1 MSQDNLDWSQFS
13 QAFEAER
20 SNPATISSLDG
31 SVPEPSAKDE
41 PSAHKKPSAVDI
53 NESNVGTEDRSAL
66 AQAFWEGCLEIL
78 SQEVAE
84 KAYRMWLAP
93 LSVCQDSHSDTH
105 TLMLVAPSRF
115 IATWVQSKYRNQI
128 EALLDALSEGQFSA
142 FTVRVE
148 SVHSVEAN
156 ITQQDS
162 VPPSER
168 PLVDYNQSLA
178 QSNRTS
184 ISQIDSTNES
194 RSLVEALEPHQYRSA
209 QSGLADPSLQK
220 HQNIEKG
227 LESTGLK
234 EETRAF
240 ELDVLDSA
248 AHSEKDHE
256 TDNGNIRTLSATNK
270 SLVDVHK
277 QDFLHDIS
285 EPSWE
290 SHGSILDTSTHAY
303 ASQKE
308 GASSQWSEP
317 SSSHHDFDHES
328 SLDATLTFDNY
339 VEGKSNQM
347 AVAAGQQVAEN
358 PGTAYNPLFIYG
370 GVGLGKTHLMHAIG
384 NEIRKSKPNARV
396 VYLNSERFV
405 RDMVNALKLK
415 ATNEFKQ
422 YYRSVDAL
430 LIDDIQFFAKKE
442 QSQEEFFHT
451 FNALIEGGQQ
461 IILTCDRFP
470 KEINGLEER
479 LKSRFGWGLTQ
490 AIEPPELE
498 TRVAILKKKADLDKL
513 RLDDE
518 SAFFIAQ
525 RIKSNVREL
534 EGSLKRVAA
543 FANFKRRPI
552 TVDLIREALHDLLS
566 MQERLVTIENIQRT
580 VADYYKIKLADLS
593 SKRRTRSVAR
603 PRQVAMFLAKEL
615 TTRSLPEVGDAFGG
629 RDHTT
634 VLHACKKIRQLIESD
649 SDIREDVK
657 NLSRTLS
664 S

>member
-1 MSQDNLDWSQFS
+1 MAHDTSLDWSQFS
-13 QAFEAER
+13 ER
-20 SNPATISSLDG
+20 FGSDSSNPKHSDILPRSG
-31 SVPEPSAKDE
+31 VHKDE
-41 PSAHKKPSAVDI
+41 LDS
-53 NESNVGTEDRSAL
+53 NEFSTHTSEALVNTRVPLPETSDEDFQLARAL
-66 AQAFWEGCLEIL
+66 WEGCCELLAE
-78 SQEVAE
+78 QVAD
-84 KAYRMWLAP
+84 KAYQMWLAP
-93 LSVCQDSHSDTH
+93 LVVVANPH
-105 TLMLVAPSRF
+105 TEGTVLLNAPSKF
-115 IATWVQSKYRNQI
+115 IATWVQSKYSETI
-128 EALLDALSEGQFSA
+128 ESLLEALSEGH
-142 FTVRVE
+142 FTRV
-148 SVHSVEAN
+148 A
-156 ITQQDS
+156 IG
-162 VPPSER
+162 
-168 PLVDYNQSLA
+168 VDA
-178 QSNRTS
+178 DA
-184 ISQIDSTNES
+184 SQIKTATASTAFVDES
-194 RSLVEALEPHQYRSA
+194 AASASQDEPRSA
-209 QSGLADPSLQK
+209 QIEVSDANRASTAADYLQLSSSENTHAFAGSELSPAPYQAMQHHTEPATATKGPADP
-220 HQNIEKG
+220 
-227 LESTGLK
+227 
-234 EETRAF
+234 
-240 ELDVLDSA
+240 
-248 AHSEKDHE
+248 
-256 TDNGNIRTLSATNK
+256 
-270 SLVDVHK
+270 
-277 QDFLHDIS
+277 
-285 EPSWE
+285 WE

-303 ASQKE
+303 ASQ
-308 GASSQWSEP
+308 QD
-317 SSSHHDFDHES
+317 SSSVQWEEPAPAHHDFEHES
-328 SLDATLTFDNY
+328 SLDPALTFENY

-347 AVAAGQQVAEN
+347 AVAAGQQVAQN
-358 PGTAYNPLFIYG
+358 PGSAYNPLFIYG

-513 RLDDE
+513 TLSDE

-566 MQERLVTIENIQRT
+566 MQERLVTIENIQRV
-580 VADYYKIKLADLS
+580 VADYYKIKLSDLS

-603 PRQVAMFLAKEL
+603 PRQVAMYLAKEL